1 MRICFENVLNVYA
14 YKCIIIRKR
23 DELVHKGV
31 RIMKV
36 GILGAT
42 GYTGQELVRLLQQHP
57 EVQIAFLGSSSSAGA
72 AYEAMFPQFTDSQL
86 GNLEDEQVPDV
97 DVLFCALPH
106 GLTAAR
112 TAEWLKRGIK
122 VIDLGADFRLK
133 DPKAYHTWYKLEHP
147 APELI
152 QEAVYGLPEL
162 YREEIQGKSLV
173 ANPGC
178 FPTASIMGLAPLLK
192 NKLLV
197 ADSII
202 IDAKSGVSGAGR
214 GATLGTHFSEVN
226 ENFKAYGV
234 AEHRHTPE
242 IEQQLSLA
250 AGHSFHVSFT
260 PHLVPMIRGILATIY
275 VQVEEG
281 IPESTLRACWEEAY
295 AKEEFVHILPQGL
308 WPQTKYAL
316 STNHVFLQ
324 LKYDERT
331 GRVIIVSAIDN
342 LVKGAA
348 GQAIQNMN
356 IILGLPEN
364 MGLGARALWP

>member
-1 MRICFENVLNVYA
+1 
-14 YKCIIIRKR
+14 
-23 DELVHKGV
+23 
-31 RIMKV
+31 MKV

-57 EVQIAFLGSSSSAGA
+57 EVQITFLGSSSSAGA
-72 AYEAMFPQFTDSQL
+72 AYENMFPQFMDNQL
-86 GNLEDEQVPDV
+86 GKLENEQVPDV
-97 DVLFCALPH
+97 DVIFCALPH

-133 DPKAYHTWYKLEHP
+133 DPEVYRTWYKIEHP
-147 APELI
+147 ASELI
-152 QEAVYGLPEL
+152 PEAVYGIPEL
-162 YREEIQGKSLV
+162 YREEIRGKSLV

-178 FPTASIMGLAPLLK
+178 FPTASILGLAPLLK
-192 NKLLV
+192 KNLLI
-197 ADSII
+197 ANSII

-275 VQVEEG
+275 AQVGDGVSED
-281 IPESTLRACWEEAY
+281 TLRACWEEAY
-295 AKEEFVHILPQGL
+295 KDEEFVHILPQGI

-316 STNHVFLQ
+316 SSNHVFLQ
-324 LKYDERT
+324 LKLDQRT
-331 GRVIIVSAIDN
+331 GRVIVVSAIDN

-356 IILGLPEN
+356 IISGFPEN
-364 MGLGARALWP
+364 MGLGARGLWP

>member
-1 MRICFENVLNVYA
+1 
-14 YKCIIIRKR
+14 
-23 DELVHKGV
+23 
-31 RIMKV
+31 MKV

-57 EVQIAFLGSSSSAGA
+57 EAQIVFLGSSSSAGA
-72 AYEAMFPQFTDSQL
+72 TYENMFPQFMDSQL
-86 GNLEDEQVPDV
+86 GKLQDEQVPEV

-133 DPKAYHTWYKLEHP
+133 DPEVYHTWYKIEHP

-152 QEAVYGLPEL
+152 PEAVYGIPEL
-162 YREEIQGKSLV
+162 YREEIRGKSLV

-178 FPTASIMGLAPLLK
+178 FPTASILGLAPLLK
-192 NKLLV
+192 KNLLV
-197 ADSII
+197 ANSII

-214 GATLGTHFSEVN
+214 GASLGTHFSEVN

-275 VQVEEG
+275 AQVEDGVSED
-281 IPESTLRACWEEAY
+281 TLRECWQEAY
-295 AKEEFVHILPQGL
+295 QDEEFVHILPQGM

-316 STNHVFLQ
+316 SSNHVFLQ
-324 LKYDERT
+324 LKLDKRT

-356 IILGLPEN
+356 IISGFTEN
-364 MGLGARALWP
+364 MGLGARGIWP